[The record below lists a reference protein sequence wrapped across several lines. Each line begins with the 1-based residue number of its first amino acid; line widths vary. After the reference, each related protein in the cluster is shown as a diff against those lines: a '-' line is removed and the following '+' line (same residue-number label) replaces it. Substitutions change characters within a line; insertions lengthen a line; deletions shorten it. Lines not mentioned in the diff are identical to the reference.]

1 MKAIPK
7 CVALLSVVLLL
18 TACGGTALPSNNCG
32 PLPAPT
38 NTIYDVDTV
47 QALVQ
52 AVQDANQSGGNRTI
66 RVAAGTYR
74 LGHTLLITQ
83 PDISIRGAT
92 GNRADVT
99 LLGNGMSGDMPHV
112 FLVRADRFTVA
123 DLTLGQVANH
133 GIQIQGDLD
142 ADDLLVHNV
151 RFIDTG
157 EQMLKGSFNPAD
169 TSVGSDR
176 GIVRCSRF
184 EYTAGIGPQFYIG
197 GIDVHNGADWA
208 VRDNVFADIRS
219 PDDSLAEHAIHFWS
233 NSSNTLVERNTI
245 VDCDRGIGFG
255 MGNRGHIGGMIRNNM
270 VYTTRDVGIGLES
283 ARGTQVLNNSVYAD
297 NYGSAIEYRF
307 SATSGVTIRGNLTR
321 GSIWARD
328 GASGDVSNNYTN
340 AIAAFFVDYAKG
352 NLRLASRR
360 PEVVDQAPPAA
371 QVVDDI
377 DGRARPVGS
386 ASDLGAHEW
395 GN

>member
-1 MKAIPK
+1 MKGILQS
-7 CVALLSVVLLL
+7 VTILLGVLLL
-18 TACGGTALPSNNCG
+18 TACGGTTVSSNSCG
-32 PLPAPT
+32 ALPAPT
-38 NTIYDVDTV
+38 NAIYDVDTV
-47 QALVQ
+47 PALVQ
-52 AVQDANQSGGNRTI
+52 AVQDANQNGGNRTI
-66 RVAAGTYR
+66 RVAAGTYN
-74 LGHTLLITQ
+74 LGQTLLISQ
-83 PDISIRGAT
+83 PNISIRGAT
-92 GNRADVT
+92 GDRGDVA
-99 LLGNGMSGDMPHV
+99 LLGAGMSSNMPHI

-123 DLTLGQVANH
+123 DLTLGRVANH
-133 GIQIQGDLD
+133 GIQIQGELD

-176 GIVRCSRF
+176 GVVRCSRF

-197 GIDVHNGADWA
+197 GIDVHNGADRE

-219 PDDSLAEHAIHFWS
+219 PDGNLAEHAIHFWS
-233 NSSNTLVERNTI
+233 GSSNTLVERNVI

-255 MGNRGHIGGMIRNNM
+255 LGDRGHNGGLIRNNM

-283 ARGTQVLNNSVYAD
+283 AQGTQVLNNSVYAD

-307 SATSGVTIRGNLTR
+307 GATSGVTIRGNLTR

-328 GASGDVSNNYTN
+328 GASGIVSNNYTS
-340 AIAAFFVDYAKG
+340 AIAAFFVDYTNG

-360 PEVVDQAPPAA
+360 PEVVDQAPPLA